1 MSVISINNL
10 YSVIEEFVDEKGISK
25 ETIIQGI
32 TEALQQLYTI
42 KLPDCIIVVEFNK
55 KKGEI
60 VIQKLVTVVAKV
72 ENEKTEI
79 LLKKALAFNETAQIG
94 EEIKAPCDVKL
105 NRVDIIKIKQ
115 IMNSKIKA
123 IEIQLISKEFEAKKN
138 TIVTGVVNK
147 IDHYGVSLLVQGYNA
162 FLPKSNQI
170 PEEKY
175 HANMNLKV
183 LVKEIAEEP
192 RNLEEIII
200 LDRSSNL
207 FIEKLLELEIP
218 EIFEG
223 VVKIEKVARVP
234 GYKTKVLVYAKDKN
248 VNPVGTCIGV
258 AGARIKPI
266 LKEIEPERIDFIAA
280 TENKEQLVIDSLK
293 PAKINFVS
301 FQDDK
306 AFVSIDQDERPVA
319 IGKNGKNIHL
329 ASEISGFAIELIENK
344 NNAYN
349 PFLDEN

>member
-32 TEALQQLYTI
+32 TEALQQLYTM
-42 KLPDCIIVVEFNK
+42 KLPDLTIVVEFNR

-72 ENEKTEI
+72 ENEYTEI
-79 LLKKALAFNETAQIG
+79 ILKKALVYNETAQIG
-94 EEIKAPCDVKL
+94 EEIKIPCDVKL
-105 NRVDIIKIKQ
+105 NRVDILKIKQ
-115 IMNSKIKA
+115 MINSKIKA
-123 IEIQLISKEFEAKKN
+123 IEIQLISKEFEEKKN

-183 LVKEIAEEP
+183 LIK
-192 RNLEEIII
+192 EIII

-223 VVKIEKVARVP
+223 IVKIEKVVRVP
-234 GYKTKVLVYAKDKN
+234 GYKTKILVYAKDKN

-258 AGARIKPI
+258 SGARIKPI
-266 LKEIEPERIDFIAA
+266 LKEIEPERIDFIAV

-301 FQDDK
+301 FQNDK

-349 PFLDEN
+349 PFVDEN